1 MEIYIEI
8 DDAHK
13 VNEFIKILEKEFA
26 AKNFMVV
33 SSRSGKTDDIG
44 IEAIFPI
51 NNSEEDKTLLDRIA
65 EHDEVIYAIE
75 SVPKKL
81 S

>member
-1 MEIYIEI
+1 
-8 DDAHK
+8 
-13 VNEFIKILEKEFA
+13 
-26 AKNFMVV
+26 MVV
-33 SSRSGKTDDIG
+33 SSRSGKTDNIG

-51 NNSEEDKTLLDRIA
+51 NSVSEDENILDRLS
-65 EHDEVIYAIE
+65 ELEDVIYAIE

>member
-1 MEIYIEI
+1 M
-8 DDAHK
+8 DH
-13 VNEFIKILEKEFA
+13 
-26 AKNFMVV
+26 
-33 SSRSGKTDDIG
+33 IG

-51 NNSEEDKTLLDRIA
+51 NGSDAGADLLDDLVA
-65 EHDEVIYAIE
+65 LDEVIYAIE